1 MSSLEKNL
9 RQKREELRKEFS
21 SSIFRV
27 LMQHEREERVYFF
40 VRGLVQLRKQ
50 KEEEKRVRGGFERE
64 LCGCDRRGYE
74 TITGNER
81 R

>member
-1 MSSLEKNL
+1 
-9 RQKREELRKEFS
+9 
-21 SSIFRV
+21 
-27 LMQHEREERVYFF
+27 MQHEREERVYFF

-50 KEEEKRVRGGFERE
+50 KEEERRVRGGFERE